1 MDNFSI
7 TGSNYIPT
15 VHFDARSGVLE
26 ISGESYHEYTVEFFQ
41 PIIKWLRDY
50 LATPGREIVFNFKM
64 IYFNTSS
71 SRRFLEIFDMLEDY
85 QRSKKGKVTVNWYYQ
100 NNDFDMLESGQEFAE
115 DVNLPFNFYTF

>member
-1 MDNFSI
+1 MENFSI
-7 TGSNYIPT
+7 KGSNYIPT
-15 VHFDARSGVLE
+15 VHFDAKSGVLE

-41 PIIKWLRDY
+41 PIIQWLREY

-64 IYFNTSS
+64 VYFNTST

-85 QRSKKGKVTVNWYYQ
+85 QRSKKGKVTINWYYQ
-100 NNDFDMLESGQEFAE
+100 NNDFDMLESGQDFAE